1 MAGDLQARLHH
12 LSLSS
17 PDPQR
22 LADFYAGAFAMRVER
37 QRPVTGGEF
46 WICRGRERCLIIQAG
61 AANSLAWAGYA
72 LEDEDRLAALRKRLA
87 AAGIAE
93 ISLPSA
99 FLFEPGAAAFADPD
113 GNRMIFGRLEGEES
127 IEEGLA
133 GRLQHVV
140 VASRDPARLIGFYT
154 KVVGFRE
161 SDRVLDD
168 EGGLRTCFLRSDSE
182 HHSFAVFLANRD
194 RLDHHCYEAEDWM
207 LIRDWGD
214 HFAAL
219 RVPVQWGPGRH
230 GPGNN
235 LFLFVHDPDGNWVEI
250 SAELEIVPDG
260 RPTGTWKHEAR
271 TLNSWGQ
278 AFLRS

>member
-1 MAGDLQARLHH
+1 VTGDLQARLHH
-12 LSLSS
+12 LSLFS
-17 PDPQR
+17 PNPER
-22 LADFYAGAFAMRVER
+22 LADFYRRAFSMRMER
-37 QRPVTGGEF
+37 QRSTAGGEI
-46 WICRGRERCLIIQAG
+46 WICHGRQRCLIIQEG
-61 AANSLAWAGYA
+61 VANTLAWAGYA
-72 LEDEDRLAALRKRLA
+72 LEDEARLQALRHRLA

-93 ISLPSA
+93 IVLPSA
-99 FLFEPGAAAFADPD
+99 FLFEPSAVAFADPD
-113 GNRMIFGRLEGEES
+113 GNRMIFGCLKDGEPV
-127 IEEGLA
+127 EEGLA
-133 GRLQHVV
+133 GRLQHIV
-140 VASRDPARLIGFYT
+140 VASRDPARLIDFYT
-154 KVVGFRE
+154 RIVGFRE

-168 EGGLRTCFLRSDSE
+168 QGGLRTCFLRSDPE

-214 HFAAL
+214 HFASL

-260 RPTGTWKHEAR
+260 RPTGTWKHEER